1 MPLNLINSKR
11 LLQLNRGTDYMDLDK
26 AIICRSSIRKFQ
38 SRVVP
43 RDLIEQSLQAAIYAP
58 FAKNGQQ

>member
-11 LLQLNRGTDYMDLDK
+11 LPQLNRGTDYMDLDK
-26 AIICRSSIRKFQ
+26 AIICRRSIRKFQ
-38 SRVVP
+38 YRVVP
-43 RDLIEQSLQAAIYAP
+43 RDLIEQSLQAAIYTP